1 MSCTNRIVVIV
12 SAVILLKHTSV
23 GQAIRLPGKPSAS
36 KGFAESGQFLDRVG
50 FLRIPKIS
58 TDYVL
63 GPGDELKIEVV
74 GQDALT
80 FALQSVKISNS
91 GQIMIPLAGVVQA
104 ADLTASQLEAAISSR
119 LKEQRLLK
127 DPEVLVFIS
136 DYQAK
141 PIYIVGEVDNPGEY
155 IMSQQL
161 TLMEAI
167 LMAGGIDYTADRFGY
182 LHRRISAEVA
192 NQHPGGVLLSPQTAK
207 PGTEVIKVD
216 LEPLK
221 NGGVLQPDIPLRAG
235 DVFAIPKRPI
245 RQFYAIGDFRSP
257 GGHEIPAPAE
267 RQLRI
272 SQAIAQAGGPNQTA
286 KLSKGMLVRYDE
298 HGRRVERKI
307 DFAAI
312 VKGQKQDLPVQPNDI
327 IFLPGSTIKTLEY
340 GLLGALPGVAQA
352 NAQTRIQTA
361 GRSR

>member
-1 MSCTNRIVVIV
+1 MACRDKVVIIV
-12 SAVILLKHTSV
+12 SGAILLVHAGA
-23 GQAIRLPGKPSAS
+23 GQVIRLPGQPSAS
-36 KGFAESGQFLDRVG
+36 KGASEKGQFLDRVG

-74 GQDALT
+74 GQESLT
-80 FALQSVKISNS
+80 SALQSVKISNS
-91 GQIMIPLAGVVQA
+91 GQITIPLAGVVRA

-119 LKEQRLLK
+119 LKAQHLLK

-141 PIYIVGEVDNPGEY
+141 PIYILGEVDNPGEY
-155 IMSQQL
+155 IMTQQL

-182 LHRRISAEVA
+182 LHRRISRETAR
-192 NQHPGGVLLSPQTAK
+192 QHPGGVLLSPETAL

-245 RQFYAIGDFRSP
+245 RQFYAIGDFKGP
-257 GGHEIPAPAE
+257 GSYEIPAPAE
-267 RQLRI
+267 RELRI

-286 KLSKGMLVRYDE
+286 KLSRGMLVRYDE
-298 HGRRVERKI
+298 HGKRVERKV

-312 VKGQKQDLPVQPNDI
+312 IKGKSQDFPVRPNDI

-340 GLLGALPGVAQA
+340 GLLGALPGVAQV
-352 NAQTRIQTA
+352 NAQTRIQNA
-361 GRSR
+361 R